1 MNNKLISAR
10 DRILMFAKEEGVS
23 IRELSKKA
31 GFSHSL
37 LHNAKQIGADKLE
50 NILTAYPTLNPEW
63 LLTGTGDMVK
73 ESDPRPGEEKSYP
86 LKKEFLTGSPDVK
99 TIPLI
104 GEDVLKEYR
113 GGKLILPFQTEHSL
127 YSVPDFEGS
136 SFLFRVRGDGMFPA
150 LYPGDLIACRNPVP
164 VSYAEWNKACLLF
177 TRHQGLLIRKLTPD
191 EKKGVYLAS
200 SENPV
205 YGPLAI
211 PEEEFYGI
219 SLITGL
225 IRMG

>member
-1 MNNKLISAR
+1 MNNKIISAR
-10 DRILMFAKEEGVS
+10 DRILIFAKKEGIS

-37 LHNAKQIGADKLE
+37 LHNAKQIGANKLE

-73 ESDPRPGEEKSYP
+73 ESDSGPGEGKPYAI
-86 LKKEFLTGSPDVK
+86 KKEFLAGSRGMK

-104 GEDVLKEYR
+104 GEEILKDYR
-113 GGKLILPFQTEHSL
+113 GGNLILPFQTELSL

-150 LYPGDLIACRNPVP
+150 FYPGDLIACRNPVP

-177 TRHQGLLIRKLTPD
+177 TRHQGLLLRKLTPD

-205 YGPLAI
+205 YGPMAI
-211 PEEEFYGI
+211 PAEEFYGI